1 MTFNNIQ
8 YGVVLHGA
16 ISQRLNIVSAITNVF
31 WNGDGGVEQTDA
43 ALLLM
48 RRTFGCG
55 RTNIT
60 LFRQDAWMV
69 REPAQLQAIAQN
81 VADHLLAGSANTHEI
96 NAISDM
102 ILNNV
107 EKLMM
112 HPPES
117 VAELTKKQEK
127 QMERDGLLLRVNGQ
141 TLVDAR

>member
-16 ISQRLNIVSAITNVF
+16 VSQKLNIVSAITNIF
-31 WNGDGGVEQTDA
+31 WDDEGGVENSDA

-48 RRTFGCG
+48 RRSFGYG
-55 RTNIT
+55 RTNIA
-60 LFRQDAWMV
+60 LFQKDAWKV

-81 VADHLLAGSANTHEI
+81 VADHLMAGSANTHEI
-96 NAISDM
+96 NAIADM

-107 EKLMM
+107 EKLVM

-117 VAELTKKQEK
+117 KAELIKKQEK
-127 QMERDGLLLRVNGQ
+127 QMERDGLLLRVNGK